1 MYLASNLY
9 FMEAV
14 ITGDIINSRK
24 VSSAVWLADL
34 KAILNQYGAEPKDW
48 EIYRGD
54 SFQLLVAAE
63 DALEIALLIK
73 ATIKQHKELDVRM
86 AIGIGAVDYLADK
99 ITESNGVAFINSG
112 ECFENLKKQTLGIQ
126 TPWEEFN
133 AIFSVVLPLMLMIA
147 DNWTSTSAEILKKA
161 FENSDINQ
169 NQLATALNRKSQ
181 SSISSSLKRAGYEE
195 LKNMIAFYK
204 QEIKKQW

>member
-1 MYLASNLY
+1 MK
-9 FMEAV
+9 AV
-14 ITGDIINSRK
+14 ITGDIMHSRK
-24 VSSAVWLADL
+24 LASAVWLADL
-34 KAILNQYGAEPKDW
+34 KTVLNSYGSEPKDW

-54 SFQLLVAAE
+54 SFQLVVPVE

-73 ATIKQHKELDVRM
+73 ATIKQHKALDARI
-86 AIGIGAVDYLADK
+86 AIGVGSVDYNADK

-112 ECFENLKKQTLGIQ
+112 ECFETLKKQTLGIK
-126 TPWEEFN
+126 TPWTGFN
-133 AIFSVVLPLMLMIA
+133 SAFEVIIPLLLLVA

-161 FENSDINQ
+161 LENPGVNQ

-195 LKNMIAFYK
+195 IKNTIAFYK

>member
-1 MYLASNLY
+1 MK
-9 FMEAV
+9 AV
-14 ITGDIINSRK
+14 ITGDIMHSRK
-24 VSSAVWLADL
+24 LASAVWLADL
-34 KAILNQYGAEPKDW
+34 KAVLNSYGSEPKDW

-54 SFQLLVAAE
+54 SFQLVVPVE

-73 ATIKQHKELDVRM
+73 ATIKQHKALDARI
-86 AIGIGAVDYLADK
+86 AIGVGSVDYNADK

-112 ECFENLKKQTLGIQ
+112 ECFEALKKQTLGIK
-126 TPWEEFN
+126 TPWAEFN
-133 AIFSVVLPLMLMIA
+133 SAFEVIIPLLLLVA

-161 FENSDINQ
+161 LENPGVNQ

-195 LKNMIAFYK
+195 IKNTIAFYK

>member
-1 MYLASNLY
+1 MK
-9 FMEAV
+9 AV

-24 VSSAVWLADL
+24 VASALWMDDL
-34 KAILNQYGAEPKDW
+34 KQVLNAYGSEPKDW

-54 SFQLLVAAE
+54 SFQLVVAAE
-63 DALEIALLIK
+63 DALEVAFIIK

-86 AIGIGAVDYLADK
+86 AIGVGNVDYIAEK
-99 ITESNGVAFINSG
+99 VTESNGTAFINSG
-112 ECFENLKKQTLGIQ
+112 EYFENLKKQTLGIQ
-126 TPWEEFN
+126 TPWEEFDQIFEI
-133 AIFSVVLPLMLMIA
+133 IFSFMLMIA

-161 FENSDINQ
+161 LENPEINQ

-181 SSISSSLKRAGYEE
+181 SSISASLKRAGYEE